1 VTPPPPEVAR
11 FTKADDDRR
20 FLVYHAVLSNGDSTE
35 GGDMG
40 RTLTHDI
47 ALAETWG
54 YSERDAVRLVAR
66 MTLLRADEGVSYDET
81 YLRDLHRMMVTTA

>member
-1 VTPPPPEVAR
+1 M
-11 FTKADDDRR
+11 
-20 FLVYHAVLSNGDSTE
+20 YHAVLSIGDSTE

-54 YSERDAVRLVAR
+54 YTQRDAVRLVAR
-66 MTLLRADEGVSYDET
+66 MTLLRAEEGVCYPES
-81 YLRDLHRMMVTTA
+81 YLRDLHHMMVRTA

>member
-1 VTPPPPEVAR
+1 
-11 FTKADDDRR
+11 
-20 FLVYHAVLSNGDSTE
+20 
-35 GGDMG
+35 MG

-81 YLRDLHRMMVTTA
+81 YLRDLHGMMVRTA